1 MRDMLPNGYDELLIG
16 DGISQ
21 SRTLFTPASQ
31 MNSLSQRG
39 HGVFLTV
46 PAMLKK
52 VWLADKTPL
61 FNKAIPLDYITPML
75 LPTKPA
81 WERDASL
88 T

>member
-1 MRDMLPNGYDELLIG
+1 MRDMLPNWYDELPIG

-21 SRTLFTPASQ
+21 SPTLFTPASQ
-31 MNSLSQRG
+31 MNSLSQSG

-52 VWLADKTPL
+52 VWLAGKTRL

-75 LPTKPA
+75 LLTKPA
-81 WERDASL
+81 WERNASP